1 MVGLEVTYFENSHW
15 SVDEEVDL
23 GIFGKDIF
31 ADALVVLLHYQYIET
46 QKYRGDLLSR
56 R

>member
-15 SVDEEVDL
+15 SVDKEVDL

-31 ADALVVLLHYQYIET
+31 ADALVVLFHYQYIEI
-46 QKYRGDLLSR
+46 QQYRRDLLSR